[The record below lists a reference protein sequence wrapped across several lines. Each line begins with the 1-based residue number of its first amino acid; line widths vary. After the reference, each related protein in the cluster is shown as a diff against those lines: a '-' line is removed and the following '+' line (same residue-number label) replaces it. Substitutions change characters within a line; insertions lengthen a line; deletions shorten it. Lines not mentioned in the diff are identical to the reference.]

1 MANRR
6 NRKLVPGCEQA
17 IDQWKYEIA
26 GELGVTM
33 PGMANGAG
41 FDSEMAGELGAIGGS
56 SGGTHPHYWGDY
68 TARQMGSIGGH
79 ITRKLIQQAEQTA
92 QPAIL

>member
-1 MANRR
+1 MANSR

-33 PGMANGAG
+33 PGSAPGAG

-56 SGGTHPHYWGDY
+56 SGGSHPHYWGDY
-68 TARQMGSIGGH
+68 TARQMGTIGGH
-79 ITRKLIQQAEQTA
+79 ITRKLVQNAEQTA
-92 QPAIL
+92 QNTIL